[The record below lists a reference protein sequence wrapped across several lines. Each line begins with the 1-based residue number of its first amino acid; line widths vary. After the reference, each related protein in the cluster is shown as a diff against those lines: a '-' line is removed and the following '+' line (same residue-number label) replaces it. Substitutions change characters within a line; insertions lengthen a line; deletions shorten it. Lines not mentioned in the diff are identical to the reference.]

1 MMIRKIYSA
10 CLALAAILSLSACGG
25 VQTAQTG
32 ALALG
37 APDGVVENTLCGI
50 FHQQNFV
57 GDVASNT
64 SEDPLWI
71 TDVQAVEVENWDSKR
86 SLAGL
91 LLKGEVSLMGWT
103 NESLKDPDFNE
114 TAKRLTPLGDPIE
127 VPAGETAQVGLEGA
141 INDGAENAEV
151 SQLRVVYK
159 KDLRSSKSFSVVG
172 NIRYEWRAQSCE

>member
-103 NESLKDPDFNE
+103 NESLKDPDFN
-114 TAKRLTPLGDPIE
+114 
-127 VPAGETAQVGLEGA
+127 
-141 INDGAENAEV
+141 
-151 SQLRVVYK
+151 
-159 KDLRSSKSFSVVG
+159 
-172 NIRYEWRAQSCE
+172 